1 MRGSEIPIQ
10 EGAKGECFRQ
20 GGGKEIV
27 VRQLK
32 DDVLHCNRVARFSA
46 ADMHAA
52 LAGFTACVAY
62 TRSFFAMK

>member
-52 LAGFTACVAY
+52 
-62 TRSFFAMK
+62 R